1 MLMKADGS
9 CLLFVDV
16 QTRLAPVVADAEQ
29 VVDNT
34 AILMKSAARLGVP
47 MLVSEQYPKGL
58 GASVDELA
66 RLAPN
71 DAVIEKVDFSCLG
84 DAEFA
89 RRFDALGRS
98 QAIVAGMEAHVCVLQ
113 TAMNLVERGSEVF
126 VVSDAVSSRNRANA
140 DAALDRLRAAGAE
153 VVTTE
158 MVVFEWLGR
167 AGTPEFK
174 ELSALIK

>member
-1 MLMKADGS
+1 
-9 CLLFVDV
+9 V
-16 QTRLAPVVADAEQ
+16 QARLAPVMAEPDR

-34 AILMKSAARLGVP
+34 ATLMKSAARLGVP

-58 GASVDELA
+58 GATVDDLA

-71 DAVIEKVDFSCLG
+71 GAVVEKVDFSCLG
-84 DAEFA
+84 DAEYA
-89 RRFDALGRS
+89 RRFDALGRP
-98 QAIVAGMEAHVCVLQ
+98 QAVVAGIEAHVCVLQ
-113 TAMNLVERGSEVF
+113 TAMHLIERGSRVY
-126 VVSDAVSSRNRANA
+126 VVSDAVSSRNPANA
-140 DAALDRLRAAGAE
+140 EAALERLRGAGAE
-153 VVTTE
+153 IVTTE